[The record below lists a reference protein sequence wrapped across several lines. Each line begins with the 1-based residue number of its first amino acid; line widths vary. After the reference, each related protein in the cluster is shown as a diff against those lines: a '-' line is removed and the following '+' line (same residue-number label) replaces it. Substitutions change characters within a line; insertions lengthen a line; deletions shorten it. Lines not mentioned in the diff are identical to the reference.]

1 MVQTLTETIKEFDHV
16 MLFDELPGEAVLS
29 KVAFQN
35 FLCERSKVATSMQ
48 ERLAGCQARLRSR

>member
-16 MLFDELPGEAVLS
+16 LLFDELPGEAVLS

-35 FLCERSKVATSMQ
+35 FLCERSKVHRCKRDWLDAK
-48 ERLAGCQARLRSR
+48 LV